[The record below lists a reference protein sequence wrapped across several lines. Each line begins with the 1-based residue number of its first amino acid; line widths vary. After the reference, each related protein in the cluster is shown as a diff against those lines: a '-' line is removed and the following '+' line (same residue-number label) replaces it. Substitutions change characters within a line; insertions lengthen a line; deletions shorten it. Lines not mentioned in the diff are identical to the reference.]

1 MAKIFSQSSHSDP
14 EVSGEESDKQNQ
26 ESVEIANPISNNLKS
41 LKMKYYILILFLIT
55 TICFA
60 QKTTIYCIG
69 DSTMANKKDPERN
82 PEHGWAQV
90 LQPFFTHNIVVENK
104 AVNGR
109 STKSFI
115 NEKRWDSI
123 YKKLNKGDYVLIE
136 FGHNDEKIEDSTRY
150 TNPHTSYRYNLIR
163 FVKETRAKGATPI
176 LLTSI
181 ARRNFNEKGVLV
193 PTHGEYPLETRLVAQ
208 EYKVPFIDLEYFTEL
223 LEQSYG
229 PEKSKQLHLHF
240 KAGENPYYDKD
251 KADDTHL
258 SLLGATK
265 IATMVINQ
273 LKILQDPAIEKLKK
287 SIK

>member
-1 MAKIFSQSSHSDP
+1 
-14 EVSGEESDKQNQ
+14 
-26 ESVEIANPISNNLKS
+26 
-41 LKMKYYILILFLIT
+41 MKYYLLIICLICT
-55 TICFA
+55 TCFA
-60 QKTTIYCIG
+60 QKTTIYTIG
-69 DSTMANKKDPERN
+69 DSTMANKKDPDKN

-90 LQPFFTHNIVVENK
+90 LQPFFKDNFVIENK

-123 YKKLNKGDYVLIE
+123 CKKLKKGDYVFIE

-150 TNPHTSYRYNLIR
+150 TNPHTSYRYNLIK
-163 FVKETRAKGATPI
+163 FVKESREKGAIPI

-193 PTHGEYPLETRLVAQ
+193 PTHGDYPLETRLTAH
-208 EYKVPFIDLEYFTEL
+208 EYKVPFIDLEYYTEL

-240 KAGENPYYDKD
+240 KAGENAYYDKD
-251 KADDTHL
+251 KNDDTHL
-258 SLLGATK
+258 SLKGATE
-265 IATMVINQ
+265 IAQIVVNQ
-273 LKILQDPAIEKLKK
+273 IKELEDPSVEKLKK
-287 SIK
+287 GIK

>member
-1 MAKIFSQSSHSDP
+1 
-14 EVSGEESDKQNQ
+14 
-26 ESVEIANPISNNLKS
+26 
-41 LKMKYYILILFLIT
+41 MKKYIILTFLIT

-60 QKTTIYCIG
+60 QKTTIYTIG

-90 LQPFFTHNIVVENK
+90 LQPFFKDSFVIENK

-123 YKKLNKGDYVLIE
+123 YKKLKKGDYVFIE

-163 FVKETRAKGATPI
+163 FVKESREKGAIPI

-193 PTHGEYPLETRLVAQ
+193 PTHGDYPLTTRLVAQ
-208 EYKVPFIDLEYFTEL
+208 EYKVPFIDLEYYTEL

-240 KAGENPYYDKD
+240 KAGENVYYDKD

-258 SLLGATK
+258 SLKGATAIAQIVVNQIKESTDPSLEK
-265 IATMVINQ
+265 I
-273 LKILQDPAIEKLKK
+273 KK
-287 SIK
+287 GIK

>member
-1 MAKIFSQSSHSDP
+1 
-14 EVSGEESDKQNQ
+14 
-26 ESVEIANPISNNLKS
+26 
-41 LKMKYYILILFLIT
+41 
-55 TICFA
+55 
-60 QKTTIYCIG
+60 
-69 DSTMANKKDPERN
+69 MANKKDPDRN

-90 LQPFFTHNIVVENK
+90 LQPFFTNNIVIVNK

-123 YKKLNKGDYVLIE
+123 YKQLKKGDYVFIE
-136 FGHNDEKIEDSTRY
+136 FGHNDQKIEDSLRY
-150 TNPHTSYRYNLIR
+150 TNPHTAYRHNLIR
-163 FVKETRAKGATPI
+163 FVKDSRERGAVPV

-193 PTHGEYPLETRLVAQ
+193 PTHGDYPLETRLVAQ
-208 EYKVPFIDLEYFTEL
+208 ELKVPFVDLEYYTEL

-229 PEKSKQLHLHF
+229 PEKSKLLHLHY

-258 SLLGATK
+258 SLLGAAK
-265 IATMVINQ
+265 IAQIVVDQIQ
-273 LKILQDPAIEKLKK
+273 LSKDPLLKNLQKEVKLNSKK
-287 SIK
+287 

>member
-1 MAKIFSQSSHSDP
+1 
-14 EVSGEESDKQNQ
+14 
-26 ESVEIANPISNNLKS
+26 
-41 LKMKYYILILFLIT
+41 MKYYLLIICLIT
-55 TICFA
+55 TTCFA
-60 QKTTIYCIG
+60 QKTTLYTIG
-69 DSTMANKKDPERN
+69 DSTMANKKDPDRN

-90 LQPFFTHNIVVENK
+90 LQPFFTTGIVVENK

-123 YKKLNKGDYVLIE
+123 YKKLKKGDYVFIE

-150 TNPHTSYRYNLIR
+150 TNPHTAYRYNLIR
-163 FVKETRAKGATPI
+163 FVNESREKGAIPI

-193 PTHGEYPLETRLVAQ
+193 PTHGDYPLETRGIAQ
-208 EYKVPFIDLEYFTEL
+208 EYKVPFIDLEYYTEL

-240 KAGENPYYDKD
+240 KAGENAYYDKD
-251 KADDTHL
+251 KNDDTHL
-258 SLLGATK
+258 SLKGATE
-265 IATMVINQ
+265 IAQIVINQ
-273 LKILQDPAIEKLKK
+273 IRKMNDPSLEKLKK
-287 SIK
+287 GIK

>member
-1 MAKIFSQSSHSDP
+1 
-14 EVSGEESDKQNQ
+14 
-26 ESVEIANPISNNLKS
+26 
-41 LKMKYYILILFLIT
+41 MKYKLIIICLIS

-60 QKTTIYCIG
+60 QKTTVYTIG
-69 DSTMANKKDPERN
+69 DSTMANKKDPDRN

-90 LQPFFTHNIVVENK
+90 LQPFFKDNIVIENK

-123 YKKLNKGDYVLIE
+123 YKRLKKGDYVFIE

-150 TNPHTSYRYNLIR
+150 TNPHTSYRYNLIK
-163 FVKETRAKGATPI
+163 FVKESREKGAIPV

-181 ARRNFNEKGVLV
+181 ARRNFNQKGVLV
-193 PTHGEYPLETRLVAQ
+193 PTHGEYPLETRLIAQ
-208 EYKVPFIDLEYFTEL
+208 EYKVPFIDLGYLTEL
-223 LEQSYG
+223 LEESYG

-240 KAGENPYYDKD
+240 KAGENAYYDKD

-258 SLLGATK
+258 SLLGANK
-265 IATMVINQ
+265 IAQIVVNQ
-273 LKILQDPAIEKLKK
+273 IKLIEDSSLEKLKIG
-287 SIK
+287 IK

>member
-1 MAKIFSQSSHSDP
+1 
-14 EVSGEESDKQNQ
+14 
-26 ESVEIANPISNNLKS
+26 
-41 LKMKYYILILFLIT
+41 MKYKLIIICLIS

-60 QKTTIYCIG
+60 QKTTVYTIG
-69 DSTMANKKDPERN
+69 DSTMANKKDPDRN

-90 LQPFFTHNIVVENK
+90 LQPFFKDNIVIENK

-123 YKKLNKGDYVLIE
+123 YKKLKKGDYVFIE
-136 FGHNDEKIEDSTRY
+136 FGHNDEKIEDSTRF
-150 TNPHTSYRYNLIR
+150 TNPHTSYRYNLIK
-163 FVKETRAKGATPI
+163 FVKENREKGAIPI

-181 ARRNFNEKGVLV
+181 ARRNFNQKGVLV
-193 PTHGEYPLETRLVAQ
+193 PTHGEYSLETRLVAQ
-208 EYKVPFIDLEYFTEL
+208 EYKVPFIDLEYLTEL

-240 KAGENPYYDKD
+240 KAGENAYYDKD

-265 IATMVINQ
+265 IAQIVVDQIKTI
-273 LKILQDPAIEKLKK
+273 QDSSLEKLKTG
-287 SIK
+287 IK